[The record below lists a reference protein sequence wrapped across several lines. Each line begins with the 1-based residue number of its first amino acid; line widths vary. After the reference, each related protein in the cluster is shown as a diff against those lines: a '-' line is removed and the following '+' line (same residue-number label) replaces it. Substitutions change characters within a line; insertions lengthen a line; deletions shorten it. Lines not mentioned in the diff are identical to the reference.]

1 MQSDKNKILLP
12 ELENDIDAQSLPKLI
27 VIFPEHPKK
36 ATMESYLTRGLR
48 YEQGFE
54 PPGNFVLERKY
65 TLCFIKESFMRK
77 HDAMFVLE

>member
-12 ELENDIDAQSLPKLI
+12 EQLEKDIDAQKLPKLI

-48 YEQGFE
+48 YEQGLE
-54 PPGNFVLERKY
+54 PPGNFVLER
-65 TLCFIKESFMRK
+65 
-77 HDAMFVLE
+77 